1 MRAAEAERAALPSV
15 AGEILE
21 SLYQHRLL
29 SSQQIHQM
37 HTPDASMRWTRELLA
52 GLRQLGMVGFVRA
65 ATGSG
70 SVYFLTRRGGEAVEL
85 VPTFSRRKLIDPAQA
100 AGPLRAH
107 TLAVN
112 EVGIAFMVAA
122 RERGDEFGPLAWQ
135 HEIAH
140 PIGRRRGEALIA
152 DALLTYLSFGPE
164 GQLIFSYRLLE
175 LDRATL
181 PTDAL
186 AAKLARYASLYRYT
200 APGREEP
207 AWQERYPVF
216 PGVICVLAG
225 KPSPRLD
232 RRAQAVLALC
242 REDADLEKSPAV
254 EISICLLSELSA
266 RGPFSPI
273 WQRPGDEGRVDW
285 LGRASGEDEGG
296 ADICAPSPTDA
307 RAPRFAHGGTR
318 RRAARAFETNDRQA
332 RASDGR

>member
-1 MRAAEAERAALPSV
+1 MRVDAAESGALPSV

-37 HTPDASMRWTRELLA
+37 HTPDASTRWSRELLT
-52 GLRQLGMVGFVRA
+52 GLRRLGLVAFVRA

-70 SVYFLTRRGGEAVEL
+70 SVYFLTRLGAEAVEL
-85 VPTFSRRKLIDPAQA
+85 LPTLSRRKLVDPAHA

-140 PIGRRRGEALIA
+140 PIGGRRGQALIA
-152 DALLTYLSFGPE
+152 DALLTYLSFGAE
-164 GQLIFSYRLLE
+164 GQLIFRYRLLE

-186 AAKLARYASLYRYT
+186 AAKLARYARLYRYSS
-200 APGREEP
+200 PGRQEP
-207 AWQERYPVF
+207 AWKERYPVF

-225 KPSPRLD
+225 KPDRRLD

-242 REDADLEKSPAV
+242 REDADLAKNPSV

-266 RGPFSPI
+266 RGPFCAI

-285 LGRASGEDEGG
+285 LGRAYEGDEG
-296 ADICAPSPTDA
+296 T
-307 RAPRFAHGGTR
+307 
-318 RRAARAFETNDRQA
+318 
-332 RASDGR
+332 